1 MVLCALATIKRTTQC
16 LLQCLWVFVCVPVL
30 LVREVREERGSVY
43 EGFSLCILI
52 FLVLPG
58 CVGLIMFIMHPRQF
72 LVGLLNG

>member
-16 LLQCLWVFVCVPVL
+16 LLQCLWVFVCVPV
-30 LVREVREERGSVY
+30 